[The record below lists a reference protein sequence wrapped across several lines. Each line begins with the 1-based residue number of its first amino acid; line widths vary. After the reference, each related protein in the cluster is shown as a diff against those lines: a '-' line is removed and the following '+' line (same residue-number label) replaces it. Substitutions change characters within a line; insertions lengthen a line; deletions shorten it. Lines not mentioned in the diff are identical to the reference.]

1 MFGRSDDPPRLNDRG
16 AAVVAASILG
26 SEVPPLEETDERE
39 EDRGYRS
46 RGAAGQDMS
55 SLLRDEGL
63 LVFALVEDHRPSG
76 PLNRFE
82 VSRHR
87 TTTVFRMLLRP
98 QNPSRP

>member
-63 LVFALVEDHRPSG
+63 LVFALVEDHRPSD

-87 TTTVFRMLLRP
+87 TTSVFRMLLRP